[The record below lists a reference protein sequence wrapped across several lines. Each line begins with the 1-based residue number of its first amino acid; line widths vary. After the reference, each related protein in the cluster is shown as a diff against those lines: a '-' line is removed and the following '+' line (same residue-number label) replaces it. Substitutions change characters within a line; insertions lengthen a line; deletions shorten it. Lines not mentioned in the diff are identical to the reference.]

1 MKRVIALH
9 LCFWR
14 VGDASRRQDIRH
26 VKACHADPVVC
37 HPERPHLQGSE
48 ERKIGFIRN
57 PVSLIGAALAA
68 TSLATISE

>member
-1 MKRVIALH
+1 MKRAIALH
-9 LCFWR
+9 LC
-14 VGDASRRQDIRH
+14 VGCVSDTSRRQDIRH
-26 VKACHADPVVC
+26 VKACHADPVVG

-48 ERKIGFIRN
+48 ERKIGLIRN